1 MYSVPTSCAH
11 TVLNDFVIGLIG
23 ITCRLP
29 TCAVMS
35 PLSVI
40 QRLGVCILSAL
51 NWYPLPKKKKN
62 PKAPKSLWAI
72 SSSQGYDS
80 SQLGFSSSENSNPF
94 PLNPGQAIC
103 LRLFSSH
110 LQDISPKLADK
121 DSLCIFVHSVLGEVS
136 SKSPVGDRRWSS
148 QTPSHPPRHPCHNG
162 HTLNLSLRLNLVGC
176 FVTTTWNAIECCPVA
191 HFRLASQIFHYKF
204 I

>member
-1 MYSVPTSCAH
+1 MYSVPTSRAH

-29 TCAVMS
+29 TCALMS

-40 QRLGVCILSAL
+40 RRLGVCILSAL
-51 NWYPLPKKKKN
+51 NWYPPQKP

-72 SSSQGYDS
+72 NSSQGYDS
-80 SQLGFSSSENSNPF
+80 SRLGFSSSENSNPF

-110 LQDISPKLADK
+110 LQDINPKLVDK
-121 DSLCIFVHSVLGEVS
+121 DSLCIFAVCPLCVGRSVKQESPWRQKMVFTDSFTSTAPSPSQWPHPQLISQVESCWMFGYNNV
-136 SKSPVGDRRWSS
+136 KSNWALPYGTFQIGFS
-148 QTPSHPPRHPCHNG
+148 NI
-162 HTLNLSLRLNLVGC
+162 SL
-176 FVTTTWNAIECCPVA
+176 
-191 HFRLASQIFHYKF
+191 
-204 I
+204 